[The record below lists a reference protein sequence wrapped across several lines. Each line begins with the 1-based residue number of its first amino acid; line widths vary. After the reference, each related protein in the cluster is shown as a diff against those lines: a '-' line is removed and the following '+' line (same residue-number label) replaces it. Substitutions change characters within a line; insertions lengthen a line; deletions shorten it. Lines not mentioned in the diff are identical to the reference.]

1 MSSCLSRISRIHVPP
16 APSPAS
22 PSSTPSCS
30 SQSDATF
37 RGLSPVPCVS
47 PRDAHRNL
55 AAVGNERRSKS
66 SMGKGERRA
75 SSGVPS
81 ELPSG
86 ASGDRFVDDES
97 ARGSVA
103 VASHLPGRTVTVRDL
118 AGKRRAARS
127 VARNCARARRDAG
140 STPRE
145 PSCTPRRARSA
156 AGVVI
161 ARAYPPRLRSASV
174 QRCET
179 WR

>member
-81 ELPSG
+81 GVPSGMPSGMLSGLPSD
-86 ASGDRFVDDES
+86 ASGDDFLDDES

-127 VARNCARARRDAG
+127 VAR
-140 STPRE
+140 
-145 PSCTPRRARSA
+145 
-156 AGVVI
+156 
-161 ARAYPPRLRSASV
+161 
-174 QRCET
+174 
-179 WR
+179 

>member
-81 ELPSG
+81 ELPSD
-86 ASGDRFVDDES
+86 ASGDDFLDDKS

-118 AGKRRAARS
+118 AGKRRDARS
-127 VARNCARARRDAG
+127 VARECARARGGTPGRPRASRRASRDARG
-140 STPRE
+140 APRA
-145 PSCTPRRARSA
+145 SSS
-156 AGVVI
+156 
-161 ARAYPPRLRSASV
+161 RAYPPRLHGASV
-174 QRCET
+174 QK
-179 WR
+179 

>member
-1 MSSCLSRISRIHVPP
+1 M
-16 APSPAS
+16 
-22 PSSTPSCS
+22 
-30 SQSDATF
+30 
-37 RGLSPVPCVS
+37 PCVS

-75 SSGVPS
+75 SSGV
-81 ELPSG
+81 PSG

-118 AGKRRAARS
+118 AGKRRAGRS
-127 VARNCARARRDAG
+127 VARKRARARRDAG

-161 ARAYPPRLRSASV
+161 ARAYPPRSRSASV
-174 QRCET
+174 QKCET